1 MTGRVLT
8 ERQGHVGLLTFD
20 HQARRNAITAD
31 MWHAIPEAVAEF
43 AADDEVRVVVMRG
56 AGDVAFV
63 AGADISEFEQMRS
76 GAEAEAYDASN
87 TTAFAALS
95 ALEKPLIA
103 MIHGFCIG
111 GGVAIALT
119 ADMRYSA
126 DDGVFAIPAAR
137 LGLGYFMSGLDT
149 LRQVVGFAAAK
160 EIFFTADRFDAARAL
175 RMGLL
180 TDVYPK
186 GELEAQVMERA
197 ERIARNAPLTL
208 RAAKIAMQELMRPA
222 QARDEARVSAA
233 ISKCYTSEDYKE
245 GVGAFLQKRA
255 ARFSGR

>member
-1 MTGRVLT
+1 LLT
-8 ERQGHVGLLTFD
+8 DRQGHVGILTFD

-31 MWHAIPEAVAEF
+31 MWHAIPEAIAEF
-43 AADDEVRVVVMRG
+43 AADDDVRVVVMRG

-63 AGADISEFEQMRS
+63 AGADISEFGHMRS
-76 GAEAEAYDASN
+76 GPEAEAYDASN

-95 ALEKPLIA
+95 ALQKPLIA

-137 LGLGYFMSGLDT
+137 LGLGYFMSGIET
-149 LRQVVGFAAAK
+149 LSQVVGFASAK
-160 EIFFTADRFDAARAL
+160 EIFFTADRFDASRAL

-180 TDVYPK
+180 TEVYPK
-186 GELEAQVMERA
+186 VDLEEKVMERA

-208 RAAKIAMQELMRPA
+208 RAAKTAMQELMRPA
-222 QARDEARVSAA
+222 HERDVQRVSEA
-233 ISKCYTSEDYKE
+233 ISRCYGSEDYKE
-245 GVGAFLQKRA
+245 GVSAFLQKRSPT
-255 ARFSGR
+255 FSGC

>member
-1 MTGRVLT
+1 
-8 ERQGHVGLLTFD
+8 VGAVGVLTFD

-31 MWHAIPEAVAEF
+31 MWHAIPDAVAEF
-43 AADDEVRVVVMRG
+43 AADDAVRVVMMRG

-63 AGADISEFEQMRS
+63 AGADISEFEQVRS
-76 GAEAEAYDASN
+76 GPEAEAYDAAN
-87 TTAFAALS
+87 TTAFAALA

-137 LGLGYFMSGLDT
+137 LGLGYFMSGLET
-149 LRQVVGFAAAK
+149 LSQVVGFASAK
-160 EIFFTADRFDAARAL
+160 EIFFTAERFDAQRAL

-180 TDVYPK
+180 TEVYPK
-186 GELEAQVMERA
+186 AELEAKVMERA
-197 ERIARNAPLTL
+197 ERMARNAPLTL
-208 RAAKIAMQELMRPA
+208 RAAKMALQELMRPA
-222 QARDEARVSAA
+222 QDRNVQRVTDA
-233 ISKCYTSEDYKE
+233 ISRCYASDDYKE
-245 GVGAFLQKRA
+245 GVSAFLNKRSP
-255 ARFSGR
+255 RFSGR